1 MKFVDYIK
9 ESNLFQ
15 NNNFEVE
22 EVRIN
27 RNLKKVKL
35 SLVFD
40 KVLKMNEL
48 KNFKENSTSFLTS
61 HGAKSVDINIVY
73 QDDYMH
79 EDVANTYLSEIISYL
94 SKENITFSC
103 LRDFKTTYND
113 KIYTFFIASDS
124 DFLCNL
130 TPSLKKAFQRA
141 YLEVDFK
148 FEVSKEIPTIN
159 MLKEAED
166 KQSIS
171 DLSRRVQENK
181 QINEM
186 REQVQIKTNYRKER
200 IVVERLS
207 KIKEIPLT
215 QDGLFTYQEKSG
227 IPTFMIQGEIF
238 TISLEKKKT
247 SYLLKMHIFDDTDS
261 IVVNKWVREAEV
273 EQISKLKSGDI
284 VSITGKAEYNTYQH
298 EVVLQASDIV
308 FVTRQTKETVIDD
321 ANVKRIELNVH
332 TKMSPLDGLNDASE
346 FIDIGEK
353 WGMEAMA
360 FTDHAGVY
368 EISTVEHSIGK
379 KKIKP
384 IYGVELPFID
394 DTKYKVSFN
403 KKDIPLRKAKFVV
416 FDIETTGFSQTYDRI
431 IEIAAVKIENGIISD
446 KFETFVNPEM
456 EISEKITEL
465 TTITNEMVENA
476 DKIDVALTK
485 FLEFSQDAIMVAHN
499 ASFDIGMIKAN
510 MERLGVPSID
520 FPVIDTLNLFR
531 ASYNKDELPEKG
543 VSKFNLKVLS
553 KYFKIKQEQ
562 HHRAIDDTRV
572 TAECFLQML
581 QDLYKKGID
590 NYQDINKV
598 INPNNFYRYLIPSSI
613 HILCK
618 TETGLRNMYRM
629 LSDALT
635 VHCFGEGRLLKT
647 VLNTYKE
654 GNLVTSGGYLGEVF
668 ENALN
673 RSVEELRESIRYVDI
688 VEVQPPSAYLHLS
701 SEYSNGLMRIEDTI
715 KKIIKV
721 AKEEDK
727 IVVATSACHYINKE
741 DKKYRDIL
749 IASPLIGGGQHDLA
763 RYKVA
768 PDAHLRTTNEMLDE
782 FKFLDKELAYEIVV
796 TNTRKVAD
804 MIESYTVFHKEMYAP
819 RDDQFKD
826 SLGVP
831 SIVEE
836 MKNIVYTNLE
846 KYYGTNIHPIIQKRL
861 DKEMNSIISNGYSST
876 YYMSHLLVKKS
887 MEDGYM
893 VGSRGS
899 VGSSLVATM
908 MNITEINPLP
918 PHYRCKKCKF
928 VAIKMT
934 DEEKKE
940 YGVKPIEEPF
950 QDQLAQV
957 ESGYDLD
964 DAICPCCGET
974 LAKDGHEIPFE
985 TFLGFKG
992 DKVPDIDLNFSGEY
1006 QSKAHAFI
1014 KDVFGPTHAFRAGTL
1029 ATVADKN
1036 AYGYVKAYL
1045 EKKHLTIRNCEID
1058 RIASKIVGV
1067 KRSTGQHPGGIV
1079 VVPNYVDI
1087 FQVTPIQYPADNIEN
1102 EWITTHFDYH
1112 SFEDNLLK
1120 LDCLGHDD
1128 PTLIRYFMDYVHLH
1142 QEDYPFKNPEDIPVD
1157 DKNVYKMFCQTEI
1170 LNVTEEQIL
1179 SKVASYAVPEFGT
1192 NFVRNMLNDTLP
1204 QTFAQLV
1211 KISGLSHGT
1220 NVWNTNAQD
1229 LVLGKTEFGKIA
1241 FKDII
1246 GCRDDIMIDMI
1257 NMGCDPLK
1265 SFSIMEFVRKGKAKK
1280 DPVKWKEYMDYMAE
1294 SKVPDW
1300 YIWSCDRI
1308 EYLFPKAHATAYVL
1322 MALRIAWFKLYSPAL
1337 FYSGWFSKRAKAY
1350 DVNAFIRG
1358 SEFIRQEIKELTNK
1372 IGKTAKDD
1380 DLITSLGVA
1389 LEMTERKLKF
1399 LPVDI
1404 EKSDALIFK
1413 VEDKYSIRC
1422 PFASI
1427 DGLGEAA
1434 ALSITDARNER
1445 PFTSKKD
1452 VMNRTKLNKTLFDQF
1467 ERMGT
1472 FGNLPDEDKEIEE
1485 GIFALLD

>member
-9 ESNLFQ
+9 QESIFKD
-15 NNNFEVE
+15 NNFDVE
-22 EVRIN
+22 EVRLN
-27 RNLKKVKL
+27 KNLKKVKL
-35 SLVFD
+35 SLIFN
-40 KVLKMNEL
+40 KVLKTSEL
-48 KNFKENSTSFLTS
+48 KSFKDTSTSFLLA
-61 HGAKSVDINIVY
+61 HGAKSVDINIIY
-73 QDDYMH
+73 QDDQMSD
-79 EDVANTYLSEIISYL
+79 ELANTYLGEILTHL
-94 SKENITFSC
+94 SKEDLTVSC
-103 LRDFKTTYND
+103 LRDLKASYD
-113 KIYTFFIASDS
+113 RKVYTFFIAKDS
-124 DFLCNL
+124 DFLMDL
-130 TPSLKKAFQRA
+130 TPTLKSAFKKA

-148 FEVSKEIPTIN
+148 FEVLDSIPTLN
-159 MLKEAED
+159 MLKAEED
-166 KQSIS
+166 KKVIT
-171 DLSRRVQENK
+171 DLERRNKENK
-181 QINEM
+181 EIQAM
-186 REQVQIKTNYRKER
+186 RQQVQIKTGFRREKYSVDK
-200 IVVERLS
+200 LS
-207 KIKEIPLT
+207 KIKEVPLT
-215 QDGLFTYQEKSG
+215 QDALFSYNEQIG
-227 IPTFMIQGEIF
+227 IPAFMVQGEIF
-238 TISLEKKKT
+238 NISLEKKKT

-261 IVVNKWVREAEV
+261 IIVNKWVRENEV
-273 EQISKLKSGDI
+273 EQISRLKAGDI
-284 VSITGKAEYNTYQH
+284 VSVTGKAEYNTYQH
-298 EVVLQASDIV
+298 EVVLQASDII
-308 FVTRQTKETVIDD
+308 FVTRVNKESVIDD
-321 ANVKRIELNVH
+321 APVKRVELNIH
-332 TKMSPLDGLNDASE
+332 TKMSTLDGLDEASD
-346 FIDIGEK
+346 FINIGEA
-353 WGMEAMA
+353 WQMEAMA

-368 EISTVEHSIGK
+368 EIPIVEHSLGK
-379 KKIKP
+379 KQIKP

-394 DTKYKVSFN
+394 DTNYKIAFN
-403 KKDIPLRKAKFVV
+403 NKDIDLRRAKYVV
-416 FDIETTGFSQTYDRI
+416 FDIETTGFSQTFDRI
-431 IEIAAVKIENGIISD
+431 IEIAAVKVENGAVVD
-446 KFETFVNPEM
+446 KYETFVNPEM
-456 EISEKITEL
+456 EITEKITEL
-465 TTITNEMVENA
+465 TTITNDMVRDA
-476 DKIDVALTK
+476 IKIDEALK
-485 FLEFSQDAIMVAHN
+485 EFLAFSEDAILVAHN
-499 ASFDIGMIKAN
+499 ASFDVGMIKAN
-510 MERLGVPSID
+510 MARLGMDEID

-531 ASYNKDELPEKG
+531 ACYNKDELPDKG
-543 VSKFNLKVLS
+543 VAKFNLKVLS
-553 KYFKIKQEQ
+553 KFFKVKQEQ

-572 TAECFLQML
+572 TADCFILML
-581 QDLYKKGID
+581 QDLYKKGIS
-590 NYQDINKV
+590 NYIDINKV
-598 INPNNFYRYLIPSSI
+598 INKDNFYRYIIPSSI

-618 TETGLRNMYRM
+618 TEVGLRNMYKM

-635 VHCFGEGRLLKT
+635 VHCFGEGRLLKS
-647 VLNTYKE
+647 VLETYRLD
-654 GNLVTSGGYLGEVF
+654 NLVTSGDYAGDVF

-673 RSVEELRESIRYVDI
+673 RSTEDLRKAISYVDV
-688 VEVQPPSAYLHLS
+688 VEVQPPSSYLHLS
-701 SEYSNGLMRIEDTI
+701 SEYKDGDDRIKETI
-715 KKIIKV
+715 KKIIQV
-721 AKEEDK
+721 AKEEGK
-727 IVVATSACHYINKE
+727 MVVATSACHYINKE

-749 IASPLIGGGQHDLA
+749 IASPQIGGGQHDLA

-768 PDAHLRTTNEMLDE
+768 PDAHLRTTNEMLNE
-782 FKFLDKELAYEIVV
+782 FSFLDKDLAYEIVV
-796 TNTRKVAD
+796 TNTHKVAD
-804 MIESYTVFHKEMYAP
+804 MIERYTVFHKEMYAP

-836 MKNIVYTNLE
+836 MKHIVYTNLE
-846 KYYGTNIHPIIQKRL
+846 NYYGKDIHPLIKKRL

-876 YYMSHLLVKKS
+876 YYMAHLLVTKS

-928 VAIKMT
+928 VALKMT

-940 YGVKPIEEPF
+940 YGLKEEELGL
-950 QDQLAQV
+950 QEALSKV

-964 DAICPCCGET
+964 DALCPCCNSP
-974 LAKDGHEIPFE
+974 LVKDGHEIPFE

-1006 QSKAHAFI
+1006 QAKAHSFI
-1014 KDVFGPTHAFRAGTL
+1014 KEVFGASHAFRAGTL
-1029 ATVADKN
+1029 ATVAEKN

-1045 EKKHLTIRNCEID
+1045 EKKRINLRNCEID
-1058 RIASKIVGV
+1058 RISSRIVGV

-1087 FQVTPIQYPADNIEN
+1087 YQVTPIQYPADNIEN
-1102 EWITTHFDYH
+1102 EWITTHYDYH

-1128 PTLIRYFMDYVHLH
+1128 PTLIRYFMDYVNTH
-1142 QEDYPFKNPEDIPVD
+1142 QEDYPFSKPEDIPVD
-1157 DKNVYKMFCQTEI
+1157 DKNVYKMFCQTKV
-1170 LNVTEEQIL
+1170 LNVEEDKIL

-1192 NFVRNMLNDTLP
+1192 SFVRNMLNDTLP

-1294 SKVPDW
+1294 SKVPNW

-1322 MALRIAWFKLYSPAL
+1322 MALRIAWFKMYSPAL

-1350 DVNAFIRG
+1350 DVNTFLKGPEYIR
-1358 SEFIRQEIKELTNK
+1358 EKIQELSLKT
-1372 IGKTAKDD
+1372 GKTAKDD
-1380 DLITSLGVA
+1380 DLLTALGVA
-1389 LEMTERKLKF
+1389 LEMTERKLCF

-1422 PFASI
+1422 PFAAI
-1427 DGLGEAA
+1427 DGLGESA
-1434 ALSITDARNER
+1434 ALSITAARNER
-1445 PFTSKKD
+1445 PFTSKQD
-1452 VMNRTKLNKTLFDQF
+1452 VLKRTKLNKTLFEQF
-1467 ERMGT
+1467 EFMGS
-1472 FGNLPDEDKEIEE
+1472 FGNLADEDKEVDE
-1485 GIFALLD
+1485 GIFAFLD